1 MLITLGVIGIVAAM
15 TFPSI
20 VAKYQKVVTVNQL
33 KKVYSTLLQAIDRS
47 VADHGEVSE
56 WNLGSMSGG
65 VNETAGQKKEHLD
78 IFVNTYILP
87 YFSKIRDVEY
97 TSFKSIGYK
106 QVLNLDGSISSNDLN
121 RNEEII
127 ILNDGTIIGV
137 YMDNSA
143 NQGTEENPIW
153 ITTNVLF
160 NVDINGL
167 KNPNTIGK
175 DIFVFMLNTKTSKF
189 SFYKYADRG
198 RENYLN
204 LCQKRDGSSR
214 HCGMLI
220 LIDGWKISD
229 DYPW

>member
-121 RNEEII
+121 SKEEII

-198 RENYLN
+198 REYYLN
-204 LCQKRDGSSR
+204 LCQKRDGNSR